1 MEQNTIKVTETSNEQ
16 TNIKVTTDTPTNQP
30 TITTE
35 TAFSKDSIKQELA
48 ELGLDGL
55 AFDYASFP
63 IISLKGNAFEMKADP
78 DYNPNSFIVTVI
90 KTTEK
95 HVLSDANDD
104 NYQDVKYSPDGIVT
118 TDGEPLKH
126 FIAQMAEE
134 GRNPVVKRY
143 LDVLVQLHTNDKHNK
158 KLVVLSISPTSVSRV
173 SGFFMQLKLQGKI
186 TQLPQLKIQVSKG
199 ETKKS
204 KGNHQYRL
212 WHFEL
217 FEQEQEAA

>member
-1 MEQNTIKVTETSNEQ
+1 MEQNTIEVTNQQNEQ
-16 TNIKVTTDTPTNQP
+16 TNVTVTKDTPTNQS
-30 TITTE
+30 TVTTE
-35 TAFSKDSIKQELA
+35 TSFSKDTIKQELA

-55 AFDYASFP
+55 EFDYASFP
-63 IISLKGNAFEMKADP
+63 IISLKGNAFEMKADH

-104 NYQDVKYSPDGIVT
+104 NYHDVKYSPDGIVT

-126 FIAQMAEE
+126 FMTEMVEQ
-134 GRNPVVKRY
+134 GRKPIVKRY

-158 KLVVLSISPTSVSRV
+158 KLVVLSISSTSVSRV
-173 SGFFMQLKLQGKI
+173 SGFFMQMKLQGKI
-186 TQLPQLKIQVSKG
+186 NQLQQLKIQVSKG

-217 FEQEQEAA
+217 VEQGQEAA

>member
-1 MEQNTIKVTETSNEQ
+1 MEQNTTTVTNPQNEQ
-16 TNIKVTTDTPTNQP
+16 TNVTATKDNPTNQP

-35 TAFSKDSIKQELA
+35 TTFSKDSIKQELS

-55 AFDYASFP
+55 EFDYASFP

-118 TDGEPLKH
+118 RGFLQSPPIFPVLNFHLLSKYDASLISGNFSIIK
-126 FIAQMAEE
+126 IA
-134 GRNPVVKRY
+134 
-143 LDVLVQLHTNDKHNK
+143 LDVFL
-158 KLVVLSISPTSVSRV
+158 
-173 SGFFMQLKLQGKI
+173 LK
-186 TQLPQLKIQVSKG
+186 P
-199 ETKKS
+199 
-204 KGNHQYRL
+204 R
-212 WHFEL
+212 
-217 FEQEQEAA
+217 